1 MKEIFRKQKTKP
13 LSNLNF
19 VTTCKRK
26 MLQAYV
32 SSHYWWLFS
41 FVFTANCFSAL
52 FGRFLTFYVDRNSF
66 LSISCDPFNPFSTNV
81 PLLDPL
87 KASLLKVTKMQK
99 NFFETFLTEGFS
111 LKAKDIFGPKNAKL
125 QNFNRRDMGWRRVT
139 VKVCNLEYEKL
150 ARMRIYTTSN
160 HKRYFN

>member
-1 MKEIFRKQKTKP
+1 
-13 LSNLNF
+13 
-19 VTTCKRK
+19 

-52 FGRFLTFYVDRNSF
+52 FGRFLIFYVDRNSF

-81 PLLDPL
+81 LLLDPL
-87 KASLLKVTKMQK
+87 KASLLEVTKMQK

-139 VKVCNLEYEKL
+139 VKGVIWNMRNSHACAYIRPQTISDTKKCIPGSTSQPVITCSKL
-150 ARMRIYTTSN
+150 TI
-160 HKRYFN
+160 